1 MKKTV
6 GYMALAAFI
15 GMQVSAATI
24 NWGTAQ
30 WLNGGDGSQDVCTT
44 GTLFDSINA
53 GGGQQVDLAGVTF
66 YDKNNSGIEFSGDAT
81 SSDFI
86 ADNVSPSLNSDYNTL
101 LDPGSYAITWLRI
114 NNLTPGQEYCVQLW
128 SSDSRGGGSAGRYI
142 LLDDTATVYESVNTN
157 SPTLGQQVTGTFT
170 ADAAEQIIRIRGF
183 YSDDSE
189 HQYDAE
195 LINAVQ
201 VRQIPEAASVGMIC
215 LGAGLLLAARRF
227 MRM

>member
-30 WLNGGDGSQDVCTT
+30 WLQGGDGSQDVCTT
-44 GTLFDSINA
+44 GTLVDSVN
-53 GGGQQVDLAGVTF
+53 GGGNDVTLAGVTF
-66 YDKNNSGIEFSGDAT
+66 YALANSGISLGGSDYGDFVNQ
-81 SSDFI
+81 DL
-86 ADNVSPSLNSDYNTL
+86 VSPSLDSNYLAL
-101 LDPGSYAITWLRI
+101 LDPGRYALTSLTI
-114 NNLTPGQEYCVQLW
+114 NNLTAGQEYCVQVW
-128 SSDSRGGGSAGRYI
+128 STDGRGGGSAGRYTV
-142 LLDDTATVYESVNTN
+142 LDGTATVQQNDGS
-157 SPTLGQQVTGTFT
+157 SDPTLGQQITGTFT
-170 ADAAEQIIRIRGF
+170 ADAASQTITVQGF
-183 YSDDSE
+183 FSDGTE

-195 LINAVQ
+195 QISAVQ
-201 VRQIPEAASVGMIC
+201 VRAIPEAASVGMIG